1 MYFYYLALRQ
11 ASFLMVNSSWT
22 KNHVDAILNR
32 RDLPIHLLY
41 NLSMLCV
48 SPLWW
53 LISIVG
59 HNAPKTTTIVYPPC
73 ETEELTGFPLE
84 GRERVILSVAQFR
97 YAIYDLCTLYETK
110 LLKILLYRPE
120 KDHAAQLSAFAEL
133 LRQHPEYRSSEPSKR
148 VKLVLVGGVRNEG
161 DAFRVEMLKKQAE
174 ELKIS
179 VCTYS
184 TLFEPSLKY

>member
-1 MYFYYLALRQ
+1 MLILGVEGVPGWDTIIARSALGP
-11 ASFLMVNSSWT
+11 LGGCN
-22 KNHVDAILNR
+22 DAE
-32 RDLPIHLLY
+32 
-41 NLSMLCV
+41 
-48 SPLWW
+48 
-53 LISIVG
+53 
-59 HNAPKTTTIVYPPC
+59 A
-73 ETEELTGFPLE
+73 
-84 GRERVILSVAQFR
+84 A
-97 YAIYDLCTLYETK
+97 
-110 LLKILLYRPE
+110 YRPE

-184 TLFEPSLKY
+184 ILFDPSLKY